1 LKYTHQG
8 GVSVT
13 ARRRG
18 DKVWLEVR
26 DTGIGIAPEQLNRI
40 FEEFYQVDNP
50 GRDRARGLG
59 IGLSIVRRLSH
70 LMSHP
75 IVVHS
80 RPGRGTHFRIVLPQA
95 EAALTSST
103 DLLLEELEAPER
115 HRLAA
120 PNLPGPV
127 LLIDDE
133 AEIRLAMT
141 ALLRAHSV
149 DVVAVTDESH
159 AVDALMHPDAKSSP
173 FSMLL
178 CDYRLADGADGLEVG
193 LRLLE
198 RFQLDIPLLLITGE
212 TAPQQLRRA
221 QSSGVPM
228 LFKPVSAAT
237 LLQAMAELASTTKVR
252 TRSFSPATRYV
263 RARSPFP

>member
-1 LKYTHQG
+1 M
-8 GVSVT
+8 
-13 ARRRG
+13 
-18 DKVWLEVR
+18 WLEVR
-26 DTGIGIAPEQLNRI
+26 DTGVGIAPEQLSRI

-59 IGLSIVRRLSH
+59 IGLSIVQRLSH

-75 IVVHS
+75 IEVHS
-80 RPGRGTHFRIVLPQA
+80 RPGRGTHFRVVLPQA
-95 EAALTSST
+95 EAAITAPAE
-103 DLLLEELEAPER
+103 LLLDELEMPA
-115 HRLAA
+115 HRSLAA

-133 AEIRLAMT
+133 AEIRLAMA
-141 ALLRAHSV
+141 ALLRAHAV

-159 AVDALMHPDAKSSP
+159 AVEALTHPDAKSLP

-178 CDYRLADGADGLEVG
+178 CDYRLADGGDGLEVG

-228 LFKPVSAAT
+228 LFKPVSAAA
-237 LLQAMAELASTTKVR
+237 LLQAMAELTSVTGKAR
-252 TRSFSPATRYV
+252 IFSPATRYF
-263 RARSPFP
+263 RDPSPVT